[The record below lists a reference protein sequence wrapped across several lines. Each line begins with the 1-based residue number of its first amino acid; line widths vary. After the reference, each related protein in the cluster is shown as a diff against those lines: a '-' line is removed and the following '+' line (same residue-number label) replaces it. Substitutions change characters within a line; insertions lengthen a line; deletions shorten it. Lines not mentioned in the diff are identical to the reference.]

1 MAYVTQLKGA
11 VDPNIQDATLDQLLG
26 ELRVGKAEGLY
37 PGVEKPKNWDAF
49 HDNVIRDLERL
60 TKEQKVQYVKPSFPD
75 APFKTPG
82 ELAMDAAGQ
91 NYPPIYRPT
100 PEQLETEPWNRTFP
114 VLVDKSDP
122 QKIYI
127 GSPQD
132 THEDVLFRW
141 QIPGHDQPGVF
152 SRFTQGTGVFDD
164 DGSIAKVNIFKDD
177 PDLPPAEHMGGGDV
191 AWDDPSR
198 LMHTP
203 EAQALQKSTL
213 EKANEVYARASDK
226 RVARRAPSIQDL
238 AGDKPYLSY
247 FRVYQDPKNPDH
259 VIAGMPGDDHY
270 EIVDELGLNPEEV
283 KDWFQGTGVFDP
295 DTGKIANVS
304 IVRLGNDEGQFGAT
318 ESQFIPEE
326 THALS
331 ERALDAAREL
341 YGETG
346 AKTVAQVVPEQL
358 IVTTKK
364 GKLRKGA
371 IARQYG
377 VTLPRKVAGTAL
389 LATGNPIGFLGFMPE
404 LARGGRRLSGTIED
418 VVRLAPFLKYSNNP
432 QIAAVLREYGPI
444 NSAMK
449 VDYEGFTKADQQVM
463 YDIGANISRQFQF
476 DYSNLTNF
484 ERYVAKT
491 IFPFWTYYK
500 NNLALQVQ
508 QAIKNPKLFG
518 VALKT
523 MNYINDNG
531 ENYSSGP
538 WEEILPS
545 YFENLQAFQIP
556 VPNSVRNQLG
566 LPKDMPLFLNPKM
579 PFLSIN
585 LIPNVWDILRDPSKT
600 TPQQLRELVA
610 PVAGAWGPF
619 SPFPLGPGSKM
630 LLESGTGYNLGL
642 NRPIDWRRVES
653 GDTQEA
659 YTEAPPFMK
668 YIPDQLNKYFGVFK
682 DPKTNKIMMSQT
694 GKYIVEQ
701 MTTPFINNLGSAIP
715 LSSGTEE
722 DVQRQK
728 ADLVSWLTGVR
739 LIPVDV
745 LRLNRNSA
753 YTLLNALEAKQDR
766 YDTQGKVLPEKDLEM
781 LALIRAD
788 LKGIEASWDMR
799 EMEAEEAKNAP

>member
-1 MAYVTQLKGA
+1 MAYVNQLKGA
-11 VDPNIQDATLDQLLG
+11 IDPSISDVSLDQLIG
-26 ELRVGKAEGLY
+26 ELKVGKSEGLY
-37 PGVEKPKNWDAF
+37 PGVPKPKNWDEF
-49 HDNVIRDLERL
+49 HDNVIADLERL
-60 TKEQKVQYVKPSFPD
+60 AKEQKVQYVKPSFPD

-91 NYPPIYRPT
+91 DYPPIYRPT

-122 QKIYI
+122 SKIYI

-141 QIPGHDQPGVF
+141 QIKGHDQPGVF
-152 SRFTQGTGVFDD
+152 DRYTQGTGVFND
-164 DGSIAKVNIFKDD
+164 DGSIAKVNIFKEGE
-177 PDLPPAEHMGGGDV
+177 LPPAEHWGGDV

-203 EAQALQKSTL
+203 EAKELQRTTL
-213 EKANEVYARASDK
+213 DKANEVYARASDK

-247 FRVYQDPKNPDH
+247 FRVYQDPANPDR
-259 VIAGMPGDDHY
+259 VIAGAPGDDHY

-304 IVRLGNDEGQFGAT
+304 IVRLGNDDWEKPA
-318 ESQFIPEE
+318 FIPED
-326 THALS
+326 THGLS

-346 AKTVAQVVPEQL
+346 AKTVSQIVPEEL
-358 IVTTKK
+358 VVTTKK
-364 GKLRKGA
+364 GKLRTKA

-377 VTLPRKVAGTAL
+377 VTIPRKVAGVGL
-389 LATGNPIGFLGFMPE
+389 LATGNPIGFLAFMPE

-444 NSAMK
+444 NAAMK

-476 DYSNLTNF
+476 DYSNLTPF
-484 ERYVAKT
+484 ERYVAKS

-508 QAIKNPKLFG
+508 QIAKNPKLFG

-531 ENYSSGP
+531 ENYSMGP
-538 WEEILPS
+538 WEEILPP
-545 YFENLQAFQIP
+545 YFENLMAFQVP
-556 VPNSVRNQLG
+556 VPNGVRKQLG
-566 LPKDMPLFLNPKM
+566 LPEDMPLFLNPKM

-585 LIPNVWDILRDPSKT
+585 LVPNVWDVLRDPSQT
-600 TPQQLRELVA
+600 TPQKLRELAA

-619 SPFPLGPGSKM
+619 APLPLGPGSKI
-630 LLESGTGYNLGL
+630 LLEAGTGYNLGL

-653 GDTQEA
+653 GDTQQA

-668 YIPDQLNKYFGVFK
+668 YLPDQLNKYFGVFN
-682 DPKTNKIMMSQT
+682 DPKTGKVMMSQT

-715 LSSGTEE
+715 LQQGTEE
-722 DVQRQK
+722 DVARQR
-728 ADLVSWLTGVR
+728 ADLVSWLTGAR

-766 YDTQGKVLPEKDLEM
+766 YETMGRIMPEKDLEL

-788 LKGIEASWDMR
+788 LKGIEATWDMR
-799 EMEAEEAKNAP
+799 ELEAEEAKNAP